1 MTRGATAVSPAA
13 DHASSNILSS
23 QHHSA
28 KEGKMRFKQ
37 GVCVCV
43 CGGGGGGVTTSD
55 VVKSTRAVHRCKH
68 MCKCTCTHVVVSSS
82 KS

>member
-43 CGGGGGGVTTSD
+43 CVGGGGGSRQVMSLRALGLCTD
-55 VVKSTRAVHRCKH
+55 VSTC
-68 MCKCTCTHVVVSSS
+68 VSVLART
-82 KS
+82 